1 MFLSRWQNKKT
12 KTQGKVKSNW
22 VTYLIIKMENN
33 MKNIITNYR
42 TSLFGLISITIGMY
56 IGITSGEWVIP
67 APMISTGIGLL
78 VASDGAK

>member
-1 MFLSRWQNKKT
+1 
-12 KTQGKVKSNW
+12 
-22 VTYLIIKMENN
+22 MENN

-42 TSLFGLISITIGMY
+42 TSLCGLISITIGMY